1 MSDSL
6 GHHELQ
12 HIMPLCP
19 SPTCGVHPN
28 PCPLSWR
35 YHLNIYS
42 SVVPFSSC
50 LQYFPASGSL
60 PMSQLFASGGQN
72 IGVSVSTSVFPMN
85 TQDGYPLVWTG
96 WISLQYK
103 GLSSVFSNTTVQK
116 HQFFGAQLFY
126 SPNLNPSLTTGKT
139 IALTRQTFVA
149 KVMSL
154 LFIFNI
160 NLFILIGG

>member
-1 MSDSL
+1 MSIELVMPS
-6 GHHELQ
+6 HHLFLY
-12 HIMPLCP
+12 HPLLLLP
-19 SPTCGVHPN
+19 S
-28 PCPLSWR
+28 
-35 YHLNIYS
+35 I
-42 SVVPFSSC
+42 
-50 LQYFPASGSL
+50 FPRSGSL
-60 PMSQLFASGGQN
+60 PMCQLFASGGQN

-160 NLFILIGG
+160 NLFNLMEG

>member
-1 MSDSL
+1 M
-6 GHHELQ
+6 
-12 HIMPLCP
+12 
-19 SPTCGVHPN
+19 N
-28 PCPLSWR
+28 
-35 YHLNIYS
+35 
-42 SVVPFSSC
+42 
-50 LQYFPASGSL
+50 
-60 PMSQLFASGGQN
+60 QLFASGGQN

-160 NLFILIGG
+160 NLFNLMEG